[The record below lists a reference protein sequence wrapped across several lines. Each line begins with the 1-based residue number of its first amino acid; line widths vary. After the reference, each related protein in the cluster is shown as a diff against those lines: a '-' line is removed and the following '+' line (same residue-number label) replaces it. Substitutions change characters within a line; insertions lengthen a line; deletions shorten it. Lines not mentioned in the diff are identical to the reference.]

1 MSMIY
6 INIGEMNGYDY
17 YVTLNELLLQETIL
31 TIKYYRKP
39 LKGFF
44 KSKEMILEKE
54 YKNPANFKELVRMFG
69 LADNNGYAGSELESF
84 INGEHQKQL
93 VKLRQAIKAM
103 ENMEF
108 QWHEKRNLEK
118 TIEEMKE
125 D

>member
-6 INIGEMNGYDY
+6 MNFGEINGYDY
-17 YVTLNELLLQETIL
+17 YITLSELLLQETIL

-54 YKNPANFKELVRMFG
+54 FKSPANFKELIRMFG
-69 LADNNGYAGSELESF
+69 LADNNGYAGSELKSF

-108 QWHEKRNLEK
+108 QWHQKRNLEK
-118 TIEEMKE
+118 MIEEMKE